1 MVVMATSFVWTNTQ
15 KNTKKTQKTH
25 KTHTHTKS
33 TGVHYKRKRNHCK
46 KRSEGEKQGKQLL
59 ILTFS
64 RRQTVGLIVAIN
76 VSKHLGFSGGPH

>member
-1 MVVMATSFVWTNTQ
+1 MCLPEASRGGNGHILCVD
-15 KNTKKTQKTH
+15 KR
-25 KTHTHTKS
+25 

-46 KRSEGEKQGKQLL
+46 KRSEGEKPEEQLL